1 MEDGDI
7 FHDWAKITNLLEGD
21 FFRWYLYAWNS
32 DIDLA
37 LRSVLA
43 KLDTYDPTTL
53 ELDPDSTRDLLK
65 KLYHYLMPREIRHN
79 LGEYY
84 TPDWLAQML
93 LNQLDYDFF
102 EGNSEKS
109 SYLKDN
115 LLKMRFLD
123 PACGSGTFLVLIIKR
138 IRDTGRQLFIPEGEI
153 LNAILNNVMGFD
165 LNPLAVIS
173 ARTNYLLALGSLLEQ
188 PHGEIIIPVY
198 LADSVIT
205 PYKGEDMFTGGIYHA
220 ETVVKVFEIP
230 EEVVSKE
237 RIDAFC
243 RLVEEGV
250 RDGVDTGVL
259 LKRMEESLKLNSAEF
274 IKATPAIQSTF
285 ESLKK
290 LHKER
295 LNGIWA
301 RIIKNAFA
309 PLFVGRFDYV
319 VGNPPWVN
327 WENLPDGYRNKS
339 KKLWVEEGLFP
350 HGGMDTILGKGKK
363 DISMLMTHIAMK
375 LYLKNGGKL
384 GFVITQSVF
393 KTGGA
398 GQGFRRFML
407 GDSTS
412 IKVIHV
418 DDMTELQ
425 PFEGATNRT
434 SLMIL
439 QKDRENTYPVSYTY
453 WKKTAKGSIDF
464 NSELID
470 VLKKV
475 QRKNFAAMPV
485 DTGDKT
491 SSWLT
496 GKPKALK
503 AVQKVLGKSDY
514 SAHAGAY
521 TGGANGVY
529 FLNVL
534 DKMPGGVVLVENIIE
549 GQKRII
555 PKVTPT
561 VLESDLIYPMLRGR
575 DIKRWQAYPSAWLLM
590 AQDRETRRGI
600 DEKEMQL
607 NYPKTWSYL
616 KQFEPSLRERAAY
629 IRYFNKNN
637 PFYSMFDIS
646 DYTFAP
652 QKVVWTRVDNDI
664 KGAVVGQGEVAGT
677 SKVIVPIETAVLV
690 AFDTKQEAHYFCAVL
705 NSSPWRFVIT
715 STSVHGTGGFGSP
728 NVLEKARIP
737 KFDPKNSLHL
747 SLANLSEQAHELAAV
762 NKEKELS
769 IVENEINQKSSELW
783 GLTIEELAEIQE
795 SMAEIT

>member
-1 MEDGDI
+1 
-7 FHDWAKITNLLEGD
+7 
-21 FFRWYLYAWNS
+21 
-32 DIDLA
+32 
-37 LRSVLA
+37 
-43 KLDTYDPTTL
+43 
-53 ELDPDSTRDLLK
+53 
-65 KLYHYLMPREIRHN
+65 
-79 LGEYY
+79 
-84 TPDWLAQML
+84 
-93 LNQLDYDFF
+93 
-102 EGNSEKS
+102 
-109 SYLKDN
+109 
-115 LLKMRFLD
+115 
-123 PACGSGTFLVLIIKR
+123 
-138 IRDTGRQLFIPEGEI
+138 
-153 LNAILNNVMGFD
+153 MGFD